1 MSTYTDIKKIIAVT
15 LPILVAQLSTMG
27 VNFINTIMAGHAG
40 TDDLAGVSVGAG
52 LFYPFEAAAIGLL
65 MAGTPI
71 IAQLLGKGDR
81 KSIPFVVRTG
91 LYIAAM
97 ISFIFIAA
105 YILLAD
111 SILAGMGLDHNVY
124 YVAKFYILAMVA
136 AVVFISL
143 IIPFRALTD
152 TVGRTTT
159 SMKLFIL
166 ALPLNAALNYLFIF
180 GNWGF
185 PRLGGIGAGVS
196 AAVTYFIILM
206 LFLYILFQDKRFMGK
221 EIFASWSSRGS
232 DWKEYLNVGIPSGL
246 SVFLEMGLFGAII
259 IFMAR
264 FGTETLAAYQIA
276 DNFAN
281 MAYMVPLSCSMALT
295 ILVAEA
301 AGGNNHGL
309 AKRYAKAGI
318 LLSVGFSAV
327 EVALTMVLKERIGMI
342 YTDNPE
348 VILIASQFLIYA
360 SCFQFFDSVAGPVQ
374 GVLRGYKDA
383 RVPFLLLLVSYWVV
397 CFPLSL
403 ALDHIMGLEA
413 VSYWMGLVVGVGVA
427 SVLMTLRLLYLEHIS
442 LPELLP
448 FWGTEKTAGDFYHTM
463 LRQVSFFK
471 AGMVMKAE
479 RQKSLVLQYSRS
491 VGRKDIYVPQKTVL
505 EISMHVLTLLHMFAV
520 GHARK
525 SYVP

>member
-1 MSTYTDIKKIIAVT
+1 MSIYTDIKKIISVT

-27 VNFINTIMAGHAG
+27 VNFINTMMSGHAG
-40 TDDLAGVSVGAG
+40 TEDLAGVSVGSG

-71 IAQLLGKGDR
+71 IAQLLGKGDK

-97 ISFIFIAA
+97 ISLVFIVAYVLFI
-105 YILLAD
+105 D
-111 SILAGMGLDHNVY
+111 SVLAGMGLENDVNR
-124 YVAKFYILAMVA
+124 VAKFYILSMIV

-166 ALPLNAALNYLFIF
+166 ALPLTAVFNYLFIF
-180 GNWGF
+180 GNGGF

-196 AAVTYFIILM
+196 AAITYFIIL
-206 LFLYILFQDKRFMGK
+206 LLYLYVLFQDKRFMGK
-221 EIFASWSSRGS
+221 EIFSSWSVRSP

-301 AGGNNHGL
+301 VGGNHHGL

-318 LLSVGFSAV
+318 LLSVGFSAI
-327 EVALTMVLKERIGMI
+327 EAALTMAFKEHIGMI
-342 YTDNPE
+342 YTDHAE
-348 VILIASQFLIYA
+348 VVLIASQFLIYA

-374 GVLRGYKDA
+374 GKLRGYKDA
-383 RVPFLLLLVSYWVV
+383 RVPFLLLLISYWAV

-403 ALDHIMGLEA
+403 VFDHVMGFGA
-413 VSYWMGLVVGVGVA
+413 VSYWMGIVVAVGVA
-427 SVLMTLRLLYLEHIS
+427 SVLLTMRLVRLEHIS
-442 LPELLP
+442 LQELLP
-448 FWGTEKTAGDFYHTM
+448 FSGRAKEAGVFCQAV
-463 LRQVSFFK
+463 LRQADLFK
-471 AGMVMKAE
+471 SGMVMKAE
-479 RQKSLVLQYSRS
+479 RQKTAVLRYSRS
-491 VGRKDIYVPQKTVL
+491 IGRKDIYVPQKL
-505 EISMHVLTLLHMFAV
+505 IIEISMDVLTLLHLYAV